1 MMRILVVEDEEAIA
15 RGLRFNFEREGHQV
29 DIAGDGMSALE
40 LYESAQPPVDLIV
53 LDLMLPQ
60 MSGYETCRAL
70 RRLDADIPIMALT
83 ARTLSEDKAQAF
95 DCGVDQYVTKPFSL
109 PELLSRVRNLLDRR
123 RRNLERRHSVRPTE
137 DIVRF
142 GDVTVDFG
150 RFELRRGSEVCALTT
165 REQELLRYFLE
176 HDGAVLSRAR
186 LQSDVW
192 KDSAEIS
199 SRSIDNFVMRL
210 RRMIEADSSSPRHLL
225 SIRGTGYRFVREPSS
240 DLVTPDPP
248 PTDLPPSGLP
258 RAERGFSGETPT
270 TAG

>member
-1 MMRILVVEDEEAIA
+1 MRILVVEDEDAIA
-15 RGLRFNFEREGHQV
+15 KGLKFNFEREGYQV
-29 DIAGDGMSALE
+29 DSVSDGMSALE
-40 LYESAQPPVDLIV
+40 LYESAQPPIDLIV

-70 RRLDADIPIMALT
+70 RRLDADIPVLALT

-95 DCGVDQYVTKPFSL
+95 DCVVDQYLTKPFSL

-123 RRNLERRHSVRPTE
+123 RRVLDRNVAVRATE
-137 DIVRF
+137 DVIHF
-142 GDVTVDFG
+142 GDVAVDFG
-150 RFELRRGSEVCALTT
+150 RFELRRGSEVHALTT

-192 KDSAEIS
+192 KDSADIS

-210 RRMIEADSSSPRHLL
+210 RRMIETDSSTPRHLL
-225 SIRGTGYRFVREPSS
+225 SIRGTGYRFVRDPSPDEPATGDESATS
-240 DLVTPDPP
+240 A
-248 PTDLPPSGLP
+248 PS
-258 RAERGFSGETPT
+258 
-270 TAG
+270 